1 MKNTTSFD
9 CPDEKIATNR
19 AADELIRHFVELI
32 NTGQLKEGEPLPTE
46 RKIVETLG
54 VSRTVV
60 REAILALA
68 NKGLVEAR
76 HRFRPVVRKSNFDAA
91 FDTINDV
98 VSRILVEPGSVK
110 YLYDTRV
117 LIESIL
123 VRRAATDATKEDI
136 LALKQ
141 ALANNREAI
150 GNSELFYQTDMAFH
164 SILYQIPQ
172 NPVLPAIHR
181 AYTAWLSPR
190 WLLMPSRK
198 EKNQIN
204 FEAHQKIFDA
214 ILMRDPDA
222 AEERLCEHL
231 AYAWNQVKD
240 YLNNDQI

>member
-1 MKNTTSFD
+1 MKNSTSFD
-9 CPDEKIATNR
+9 CPDENMNNSR

-60 REAILALA
+60 REAILSLA

-76 HRFRPVVRKSNFDAA
+76 HRYRPVVRKSDFDAA

-98 VSRILVEPGSVK
+98 VSRILVEPGSIK

-141 ALANNREAI
+141 ALANNSEAI
-150 GNSELFYQTDMAFH
+150 GDSELFYQTDMAFH

-172 NPVLPAIHR
+172 NPVMPAIHR
-181 AYTAWLSPR
+181 DYTAWL
-190 WLLMPSRK
+190 
-198 EKNQIN
+198 
-204 FEAHQKIFDA
+204 
-214 ILMRDPDA
+214 
-222 AEERLCEHL
+222 
-231 AYAWNQVKD
+231 
-240 YLNNDQI
+240 

>member
-32 NTGQLKEGEPLPTE
+32 NTGQLKEGDPLPTE

-98 VSRILVEPGSVK
+98 VSRILVKPGSVK

-181 AYTAWLSPR
+181 AYTSWLSPR
-190 WLLMPSRK
+190 WLLMPSCK

>member
-9 CPDEKIATNR
+9 CPDEKITTNR

-76 HRFRPVVRKSNFDAA
+76 HRYRPVVRKSDFDAA
-91 FDTINDV
+91 FETINDV
-98 VSRILVEPGSVK
+98 VSRILIEPGSIK
-110 YLYDTRV
+110 YLYDTRI

-141 ALANNREAI
+141 ALATNREAI
-150 GNSELFYQTDMAFH
+150 EDSELFYQTDMAFH

-190 WLLMPSRK
+190 WLLMPSNE
-198 EKNQIN
+198 EKNQTN
-204 FEAHQKIFDA
+204 FEAHQKIYEA

-231 AYAWNQVKD
+231 SYAWNLVKD
-240 YLNNDQI
+240 YLNDDQI

>member
-32 NTGQLKEGEPLPTE
+32 NTGQLKEGDPLPTE

-190 WLLMPSRK
+190 WLLMPSCK

>member
-1 MKNTTSFD
+1 MKNSISFD
-9 CPDEKIATNR
+9 CPDENMNNSR

-60 REAILALA
+60 REAILSLA

-76 HRFRPVVRKSNFDAA
+76 HRYRPVVRKSDFDAA

-141 ALANNREAI
+141 ALANNSEAI
-150 GNSELFYQTDMAFH
+150 GDSESFYQTDMAFH

-190 WLLMPSRK
+190 WLLMPSNE
-198 EKNQIN
+198 EKNQTN
-204 FEAHQKIFDA
+204 FEAHRKIYEA

-231 AYAWNQVKD
+231 TYAWNQVKD
-240 YLNNDQI
+240 YLNDDQI